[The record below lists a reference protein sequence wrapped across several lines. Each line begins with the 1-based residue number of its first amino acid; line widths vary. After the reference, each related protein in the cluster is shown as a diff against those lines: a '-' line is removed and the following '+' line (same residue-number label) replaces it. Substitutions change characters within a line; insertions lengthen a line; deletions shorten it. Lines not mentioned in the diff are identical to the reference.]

1 MDTEAFGELDDVDAL
16 REAELFRNMPD
27 SLIRTI
33 LLQAQT
39 LKMSA
44 GTWVVRQGEPGNSV
58 FVVKNGVVEISS
70 PSEDGGR
77 RSLAYLGRGECL
89 GELAILTDSP
99 RNADARVPQEAE
111 LIVIEKKLFFQ
122 LMNDHPGFASRL
134 CVILAHRL
142 IKLLQNLPSD
152 DSKEL
157 QGSLKFFDLATV
169 IQTLIT
175 SSQSGIMKLVDSG
188 ETVGLLVF
196 QNGNI
201 ARATYG
207 HRSGDEAVHQLFQ
220 VQLTADFH
228 FTTREVTPDDE
239 SPDPTIT
246 APAMALVLDSVR
258 LQDELGTLG
267 SRIPSPKTLV
277 ERTDND
283 LDWTG
288 DDGRKVAEQIWER
301 LETPSTVAELLDA
314 TLGCHYHAAA
324 VLVRLLE
331 TEQIM
336 PVLE

>member
-1 MDTEAFGELDDVDAL
+1 MDTEAFGELDDVNAL

-39 LKMSA
+39 LQMSA
-44 GTWVVRQGEPGNSV
+44 GSWVVRQGEPGNSV
-58 FVVKNGVVEISS
+58 FVVKSGVVEISS
-70 PSEDGGR
+70 PSEEGER

-89 GELAILTDSP
+89 GELAILTDSN
-99 RNADARVPQEAE
+99 RTADARVPQKAE
-111 LIVIEKKLFFQ
+111 LIVIEKKLFFE
-122 LMNDHPGFASRL
+122 LMHDHPGFASQL

-142 IKLLQNLPSD
+142 IKLLQNLPTH

-157 QGSLKFFDLATV
+157 QGSLRFFDLATV

-175 SSQSGIMKLVDSG
+175 SSQSGVMKLVDSG
-188 ETVGLLVF
+188 ETAGLLVF

-201 ARATYG
+201 ARASYG
-207 HRSGDEAVHQLFQ
+207 HRNGDEAVHQLFQ
-220 VQLTADFH
+220 VSLTSDFH
-228 FTTREVTPDDE
+228 FTTRESTPDEE

-258 LQDELGTLG
+258 LQDELATLAG
-267 SRIPSPKTLV
+267 RIPPPPTLL

-283 LDWTG
+283 LRWTE
-288 DDGRKVAEQIWER
+288 DAGRKVAEQVWER
-301 LETPSTVAELLDA
+301 LKVPTTVGELLDA
-314 TLGCHYHAAA
+314 TSGCHYHATA
-324 VLVRLLE
+324 VLIQLIE

-336 PVLE
+336 PVLA

>member
-44 GTWVVRQGEPGNSV
+44 GTWVVRRGEPGNSL

-70 PSEDGGR
+70 PSEEGER

-89 GELAILTDSP
+89 GELAILTDSN
-99 RNADARVPQEAE
+99 RTADARVPQEAE
-111 LIVIEKKLFFQ
+111 LIVIEKKLFFE
-122 LMNDHPGFASRL
+122 LMNDNPGFASRL

-142 IKLLQNLPSD
+142 IKLLQNLPSHN
-152 DSKEL
+152 SKEL
-157 QGSLKFFDLATV
+157 QGSLRFFDLATV

-175 SSQSGIMKLVDSG
+175 SSQSGVMKLVDSD

-201 ARATYG
+201 ARASYG

-220 VQLTADFH
+220 VSLSADFH
-228 FTTREVTPDDE
+228 FTTREATPKDE

-258 LQDELGTLG
+258 LQDELGTL
-267 SRIPSPKTLV
+267 SDRIPSPPTLL
-277 ERTDND
+277 ERTDSD
-283 LDWTG
+283 LRWSEDSS
-288 DDGRKVAEQIWER
+288 RKVAGQIWER
-301 LETPSTVAELLDA
+301 LRVPITVGQLLDA
-314 TLGCHYHAAA
+314 TPSCHYHAAA